1 MEADRLRATLQAEPP
16 VVGTANRSPPGETGW
31 GEPRTGVGGG
41 RNARWMSQAQ
51 EHQVQTIEDEIVVKE
66 AGGDVGVVGVVGRGH
81 FVGYSPMLDP
91 RPLQKRPLGA

>member
-1 MEADRLRATLQAEPP
+1 
-16 VVGTANRSPPGETGW
+16 
-31 GEPRTGVGGG
+31 
-41 RNARWMSQAQ
+41 MSQAQ